1 MDVLTYKLLQ
11 SSCPLHLV
19 RFLVCAFI
27 SFLRKLLIFLQYTFW
42 SLVSD
47 PVSHSLHSFL
57 FFFFLLCGISPG
69 HVRRFCELITWQLLQ
84 HWKVSEYLYL
94 FYGKFFFKEIKNQN
108 KFGLVDSRL
117 ASCTPFVEEWSTVS
131 MLLATNP
138 RWAIAWQSSARKCV
152 LTDTLSLNP
161 KNCGCIALAV
171 RFLDCFAFP
180 TGIEFHFW
188 VPVNALVVA
197 NASRCTTFYIKL
209 NCRRHQPHYR

>member
-1 MDVLTYKLLQ
+1 MKIVNWKQKKNQVKIAGRTGAGTSPEAADGPFWSRAPPFGGGNHRFTVKDMDVLTYKLLQ

-57 FFFFLLCGISPG
+57 FFFFFLSGISPG
-69 HVRRFCELITWQLLQ
+69 LVRRFCELITWQLLQ

-94 FYGKFFFKEIKNQN
+94 SYGKFFFKEIKNQN

-117 ASCTPFVEEWSTVS
+117 ASCTH
-131 MLLATNP
+131 L
-138 RWAIAWQSSARKCV
+138 
-152 LTDTLSLNP
+152 
-161 KNCGCIALAV
+161 
-171 RFLDCFAFP
+171 
-180 TGIEFHFW
+180 
-188 VPVNALVVA
+188 
-197 NASRCTTFYIKL
+197 
-209 NCRRHQPHYR
+209 